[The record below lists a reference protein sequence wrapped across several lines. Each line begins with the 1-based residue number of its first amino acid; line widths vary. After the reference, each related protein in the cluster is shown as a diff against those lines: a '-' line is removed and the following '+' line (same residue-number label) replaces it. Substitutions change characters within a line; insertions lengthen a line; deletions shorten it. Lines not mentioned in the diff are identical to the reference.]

1 VPAQDNDR
9 DLNVLI
15 DKMTQLDKSSRYAV
29 YAALLVISSVAMYGQ
44 IVSPHVQY
52 LKAVQ
57 HYEPTIDQMI
67 DKQVDISH
75 KLVGRREMLEDL
87 QTQFDTISFTV
98 FNPEKVK
105 EFSGGLE
112 QLAEEF
118 RCSIAKMDSSADK
131 GQVVVGEVSDPS
143 YIESVEMSLAVLG
156 EYSQLTLFIDALQHQ
171 ERQVWL
177 TSVDVTMMKDQ
188 TRVLQCDITIKL
200 YVLKQ
205 RESETVL

>member
-118 RCSIAKMDSSADK
+118 RCSIAKWIRLQIKARLLSEKCLTPAILNRSRCH
-131 GQVVVGEVSDPS
+131 SLCW
-143 YIESVEMSLAVLG
+143 ESIAN
-156 EYSQLTLFIDALQHQ
+156 
-171 ERQVWL
+171 
-177 TSVDVTMMKDQ
+177 
-188 TRVLQCDITIKL
+188 
-200 YVLKQ
+200 
-205 RESETVL
+205 